1 MTEASDDPSVVTHS
15 TRGDTSA
22 ASSAQGS
29 GQASLPNS
37 HPTLDQGSDAV
48 EPSTPPL
55 IPHPPSSPEDGS
67 TAPVHP
73 ASIPS
78 AVIESTVASAL
89 PSKPHTMAHANGTA
103 RSPSA
108 LLPAPFASQSP
119 ARASHT
125 ASSTQQSTAVAA
137 ALGVIK
143 GTHAVV
149 QRA

>member
-29 GQASLPNS
+29 GQASLPDS
-37 HPTLDQGSDAV
+37 HPTVDQSADTV

-55 IPHPPSSPEDGS
+55 LPHPPSSPEDGS
-67 TAPVHP
+67 TAPDHI
-73 ASIPS
+73 ALKSS
-78 AVIESTVASAL
+78 AVIESTTASAL
-89 PSKPHTMAHANGTA
+89 PPKPHTVPHTNGTA
-103 RSPSA
+103 RSSLA

-119 ARASHT
+119 ARAPRT
-125 ASSTQQSTAVAA
+125 ASNMQQSTAVAA

-149 QRA
+149 L